1 MTDSTPPQSQFL
13 SDADLGIAAPA
24 KTPPQ
29 ATVTQKT
36 TQPNSEFLSDA
47 DLGILSARPDLRP
60 KYDVPK
66 SALSATE
73 RLPIGMVNWPADL
86 SNFISSAIE
95 KGVATTAEGAINL
108 YNSAVGDTNTPEG
121 NARLQAARK
130 GIQVAHET
138 NVKTQPYSTEQISE
152 AIDPYARQVLPVG
165 PAYESKTPEGKF
177 TQSAIDIIGPGLAGK
192 EKAATKLLRGAG
204 SLLGYE
210 AAEQGAEFAGIQD
223 PTAKT
228 ALGILGTLVGGVG
241 GEIGRG
247 AKKTVGNIID
257 PTEAANQRI
266 AEKIKQAREEGRAPT
281 DAELQEAINAGA
293 PLQGYD
299 IAGERAG
306 ELVNPA
312 AVGPARDAA
321 LKINKFIT
329 ERGDQAFGRVDQGLD
344 NILGRKIDAGD
355 TRAKMNQEQ
364 RADNTVNYE
373 KAKNDPL
380 AANMESPTI
389 TKLKE
394 DKFLNSAI
402 SDAIKTE
409 GGYSSSLKFWDQ
421 VKRNLDDQVN
431 EAYRYGRTNLANDL
445 KDRRNELREDLK
457 AQNPAYAEA
466 LDGASS
472 FFNAKNAVEA
482 GYKYAN
488 NLNTFKRADAQ
499 ANMAKYSPDQFALFQ
514 EGFVSALKDKAQ
526 GGSGKLLDN
535 ISKADTT
542 GKLTDVF
549 PSNKGTQARQIQTMV
564 DLENMTRNADLIPFA
579 AELSG
584 GKKTITDLA
593 KSIGESGATGTG
605 VGLLTNPSL
614 GGAAGIATLIA
625 SAATR
630 LTLSA
635 AEKRVATQVAET
647 LASRDPAKMLELSK
661 QAETTPAVRTMIQ
674 KMEPMLEHM
683 ALTSIGVN
691 AAQSNPREQR
701 ASGGS
706 VIDKK
711 ADALVNETLRNR
723 KLYSDHTEHM
733 LSMPDDAIVQALNIA
748 KQVAA

>member
-1 MTDSTPPQSQFL
+1 MTDPVVPQSQFL

-24 KTPPQ
+24 KAPVQPQPTP
-29 ATVTQKT
+29 V
-36 TQPNSEFLSDA
+36 SEKPSNAFLSDA
-47 DLGILSARPDLRP
+47 DLGMLSARPDLRP

-66 SALSATE
+66 SALAAIE
-73 RLPIGMVNWPADL
+73 RSPIGLVNWPADL

-95 KGVATTAEGAINL
+95 KGIATTAEGAINL

-130 GIQVAHET
+130 GIQAAHET
-138 NVKTQPYSTEQISE
+138 NIRTQPYSTEQISE

-165 PAYESKTPEGKF
+165 PAYESKTPAGKF

-266 AEKIKQAREEGRAPT
+266 AQKIAQAREEGRAPT

-306 ELVNPA
+306 ELINPA

-321 LKINKFIT
+321 LKINKFIA

-344 NILGRKIDAGD
+344 NILGRKIDAGE
-355 TRAKMNQEQ
+355 TRAKINQEQ

-389 TKLKE
+389 TKLK
-394 DKFLNSAI
+394 DDPFLNSAI
-402 SDAIKTE
+402 SGAVKTE

-431 EAYRYGRTNLANDL
+431 EAYRNGRTNLATDL
-445 KDRRNELREDLK
+445 KNRRNELREDLK

-564 DLENMTRNADLIPFA
+564 DLENMTRSADLIRFP

-584 GKKTITDLA
+584 GKGMTNFAQDVA
-593 KSIGESGATGTG
+593 ASGVVGTG
-605 VGLLTNPSL
+605 AGLLTNPTI
-614 GGAAGIATLIA
+614 GTAAGFAALLAAEA
-625 SAATR
+625 SR
-630 LTLSA
+630 LTLST

-711 ADALVNETLRNR
+711 ADALVNETMRNK

>member
-1 MTDSTPPQSQFL
+1 
-13 SDADLGIAAPA
+13 
-24 KTPPQ
+24 
-29 ATVTQKT
+29 
-36 TQPNSEFLSDA
+36 
-47 DLGILSARPDLRP
+47 
-60 KYDVPK
+60 
-66 SALSATE
+66 
-73 RLPIGMVNWPADL
+73 
-86 SNFISSAIE
+86 
-95 KGVATTAEGAINL
+95 
-108 YNSAVGDTNTPEG
+108 
-121 NARLQAARK
+121 
-130 GIQVAHET
+130 
-138 NVKTQPYSTEQISE
+138 
-152 AIDPYARQVLPVG
+152 
-165 PAYESKTPEGKF
+165 
-177 TQSAIDIIGPGLAGK
+177 
-192 EKAATKLLRGAG
+192 
-204 SLLGYE
+204 
-210 AAEQGAEFAGIQD
+210 
-223 PTAKT
+223 
-228 ALGILGTLVGGVG
+228 
-241 GEIGRG
+241 
-247 AKKTVGNIID
+247 
-257 PTEAANQRI
+257 
-266 AEKIKQAREEGRAPT
+266 
-281 DAELQEAINAGA
+281 
-293 PLQGYD
+293 LQGYD

-306 ELVNPA
+306 ELINPA

-321 LKINKFIT
+321 LKINKFIA

-344 NILGRKIDAGD
+344 NILGRKIDAGE
-355 TRAKMNQEQ
+355 TRAKINQEQ

-389 TKLKE
+389 TKLK
-394 DKFLNSAI
+394 DDPFLNSAI
-402 SDAIKTE
+402 SGAVKTE

-431 EAYRYGRTNLANDL
+431 EAYRNGRTNLATDL
-445 KDRRNELREDLK
+445 KNRRNELREDLK

-564 DLENMTRNADLIPFA
+564 DLENMTRSADLIRFP

-584 GKKTITDLA
+584 GKGMTNFAQDVA
-593 KSIGESGATGTG
+593 ASGVVGTG
-605 VGLLTNPSL
+605 AGLLTNPTI
-614 GGAAGIATLIA
+614 GTAAGFAALLAAEA
-625 SAATR
+625 SR
-630 LTLSA
+630 LTLST

-711 ADALVNETLRNR
+711 ADALVNETMRNK